1 VRVKPQTDLHKLE
14 EEMPPDLKGKRI
26 IVTGAATGIG
36 RATALRV
43 SAYGARV
50 AAFDVNDPEG
60 ISTVNDINEAAGD
73 ARYWHVDVVDDA
85 QVSGGVSAAAQWL
98 GGVDVLLHFAGVLQ
112 GANVELDE
120 FPEATWDSVV
130 DINLKGSFLI
140 AKHVAGVMKKQK
152 RGVIILTASG
162 AGVTGGSSSYA
173 YGSSKGGVHGLALVM
188 QGYLG
193 KHGIRVNDV
202 APGAV
207 DTPLKV
213 GQVKHTYSVT
223 GDKEAYEKAM
233 ASLVSPDGVAKVYAW
248 LASDEA
254 EYVRGTVFT
263 R

>member
-1 VRVKPQTDLHKLE
+1 
-14 EEMPPDLKGKRI
+14 MPADLKGKRI

-50 AAFDVNDPEG
+50 AAFDVNDAEG

-73 ARYWHVDVVDDA
+73 ARYWHVDVADEV
-85 QVSGGVSAAAQWL
+85 QVNGAVSAAEGWL
-98 GGVDVLLHFAGVLQ
+98 GGVDVLLHFAGVLK

-130 DINLKGSFLI
+130 DINMKGSFLI
-140 AKHVAGVMKKQK
+140 AKHVSGVMKKRK
-152 RGVIILTASG
+152 KGVIILTASG
-162 AGVTGGSSSYA
+162 AGVIGGSSSYA

-207 DTPLKV
+207 DTPLKT
-213 GQVKHTYSVT
+213 GQIKQTYALT
-223 GDKEAYEKAM
+223 GDKAAYDSAM
-233 ASLVSPDGVAKVYAW
+233 ASLVTPDGVSKVYAW

-254 EYVRGTVFT
+254 DYVRGTVFT

>member
-1 VRVKPQTDLHKLE
+1 
-14 EEMPPDLKGKRI
+14 MADLKGKRI

-36 RATALRV
+36 RATAMRV

-50 AAFDVNDPEG
+50 AAFDVNEPEG
-60 ISTVNDINEAAGD
+60 INTVNDINEAGGD

-85 QVSGGVSAAAQWL
+85 QLSGGVSAAAQWL
-98 GGVDVLLHFAGVLQ
+98 GGVDVLLHFAGILQ
-112 GANVELDE
+112 GANIELDE
-120 FPEATWDSVV
+120 FPEDVWDRVLGV
-130 DINLKGSFLI
+130 NLKGSFL
-140 AKHVAGVMKKQK
+140 AVKHVAGVMKRQR

-193 KHGIRVNDV
+193 KYGVRVNDV
-202 APGAV
+202 APGSV

-213 GQVKHTYSVT
+213 GQLKHTYALT
-223 GDKEAYEKAM
+223 GDKAAFDQQM

-254 EYVRGTVFT
+254 DYVRGTVFT

>member
-1 VRVKPQTDLHKLE
+1 
-14 EEMPPDLKGKRI
+14 MAPDLKGKRI

-50 AAFDVNDPEG
+50 AAFDVNDSEG
-60 ISTVNDINEAAGD
+60 IVTVNDINETGGD
-73 ARYWHVDVVDDA
+73 ARYWHVDVVDAA

-98 GGVDVLLHFAGVLQ
+98 GGIDVLLHFAGVLK

-120 FPEATWDSVV
+120 FPEETWDRVV
-130 DINLKGSFLI
+130 DINMKGSFLI
-140 AKHVAGVMKKQK
+140 ARHVSGVMKQQK
-152 RGVIILTASG
+152 KGVMVLTASG
-162 AGVTGGSSSYA
+162 AGVVGGSSSYA

-193 KHGIRVNDV
+193 KYGIRVNDV

-213 GQVKHTYSVT
+213 AQVKHTYSVT
-223 GDKEAYEKAM
+223 GDKETYERTM
-233 ASLVSPDGVAKVYAW
+233 ASLVWPDGVAKVYAW

-254 EYVRGTVFT
+254 DYVRGTVFT
-263 R
+263 K

>member
-1 VRVKPQTDLHKLE
+1 MTV
-14 EEMPPDLKGKRI
+14 DLKGKRI

-50 AAFDVNDPEG
+50 AAFDVNDPQG
-60 ISTVNDINEAAGD
+60 IETVNDMNEAAGD
-73 ARYWHVDVVDDA
+73 SRYWHVDVVDAA
-85 QVSGGVSAAAQWL
+85 QVLGGVSAAAQWL
-98 GGVDVLLHFAGVLQ
+98 GGIDVLLHFAGVLQ
-112 GANVELDE
+112 GANVDLDE
-120 FPEATWDSVV
+120 FPEDTWDRVL

-140 AKHVAGVMKKQK
+140 AKHVAAVMKRQQK
-152 RGVIILTASG
+152 GVIILTASG

-173 YGSSKGGVHGLALVM
+173 YGSSKGGVHGLAMVM

-213 GQVKHTYSVT
+213 GQIRHTFSVT
-223 GDKEAYEKAM
+223 GDKAAFNAQM

-248 LASDEA
+248 LASDDA
-254 EYVRGTVFT
+254 DYVRGTVFT